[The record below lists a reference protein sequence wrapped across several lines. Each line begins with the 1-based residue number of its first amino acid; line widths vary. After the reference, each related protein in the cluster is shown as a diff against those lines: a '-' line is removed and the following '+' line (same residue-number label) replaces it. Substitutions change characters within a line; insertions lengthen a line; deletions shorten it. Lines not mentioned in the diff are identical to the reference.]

1 MGAFEFTAL
10 DEGGRER
17 KGVLEADTPRQIR
30 QQLREKGWAPLAVME
45 VQQREARPGG
55 PRYDRQVGNPK
66 FPSV

>member
-45 VQQREARPGG
+45 V
-55 PRYDRQVGNPK
+55 PK
-66 FPSV
+66 